1 MHYRLFFIFIILI
14 STQTIKAQL
23 TADISILGGS
33 NYVSVGF
40 YTDVAGEFSAKI
52 SKWQFTT
59 TAGLTFS
66 NANENVFNALKMD
79 ISRDF
84 SINEKPVT
92 GHVFYQWQP
101 FSSILHEHNAGIIL
115 YHRKNKFA
123 YHVGLN
129 TRVFKLP
136 NAYAESNSYD
146 QVSIWEPI
154 NLMYKITYYQPIA
167 EKWDFKA
174 SITNF
179 DTFLIQ
185 QETNP
190 MLITNFGYQLSGTSK
205 LYMDLGYLQ
214 AGLMNI
220 RVNYFGYFIRG
231 GIQWR
236 L

>member
-1 MHYRLFFIFIILI
+1 MKYRLILFFLMLI
-14 STQTIKAQL
+14 SLQTIKSQF
-23 TADISILGGS
+23 TADISMMGGA
-33 NYVSVGF
+33 NYVSSGL
-40 YTDVAGEFSAKI
+40 YSEFSGGIRAVL
-52 SKWQFTT
+52 SEWQFSAVT
-59 TAGLTFS
+59 GVTFS
-66 NANENVFNALKMD
+66 NARENVFNALKID
-79 ISRDF
+79 VSKDLRIK
-84 SINEKPVT
+84 EKPVT

-101 FSSILHEHNAGIIL
+101 FSAILHEHNAGIIL

-129 TRVFKLP
+129 TRVFKLT
-136 NAYAESNSYD
+136 NVYAESNDYD
-146 QVSIWEPI
+146 QISIWEPI
-154 NLMYKITYYQPIA
+154 NLMYKITYYQPID
-167 EKWDFKA
+167 EKWEFKA
-174 SITNF
+174 SVTNF

-190 MLITNFGYQLSGTSK
+190 MLITNLGYQLSGTSK

>member
-14 STQTIKAQL
+14 STRTIKAQL

-33 NYVSVGF
+33 NYVSAGF

-52 SKWQFTT
+52 SEWQFTT
-59 TAGLTFS
+59 AAELTFS

-84 SINEKPVT
+84 SIKEKPVT
-92 GHVFYQWQP
+92 GHVFYQWRP
-101 FSSILHEHNAGIIL
+101 FSAILHEHNAGIIL
-115 YHRKNKFA
+115 YHRKNKFT

-136 NAYAESNSYD
+136 NAYVESNGYD

-154 NLMYKITYYQPIA
+154 NLMYKITYHQPID

-179 DTFLIQ
+179 DAFLIQ

-190 MLITNFGYQLSGTSK
+190 MLITNLGYQFSETSK
-205 LYMDLGYLQ
+205 MYIDLGYLQ

-231 GIQWR
+231 GIQ
-236 L
+236 LKL